1 MEVTE
6 VNFKKNRTMKKQY
19 NKPSME
25 AIEIAVRQILCGSGD
40 KMYGDNPQPP
50 GGAMAPQ
57 LLFDDDD

>member
-1 MEVTE
+1 
-6 VNFKKNRTMKKQY
+6 MKKQY
-19 NKPSME
+19 KKPSME